1 LPGISGRPHS
11 PRAQVLAPYST
22 SPKPFHDNESS
33 FAKVTV
39 KTPIAPPASSGP
51 TPAVASN
58 PTEPVPEGSAA
69 LVSASTSHC
78 EGGGNTAIMPALAGK
93 SLIPLPD
100 PSSYPC
106 TVTVSSEARSTSSS
120 SSRVL
125 PCGTVTASSRVID
138 RSVLSTASMALR
150 SSSPPAAIATTT
162 GTEIPASWSPS
173 PKRTPA
179 RHPLKPIHATA
190 TTPSTTAAVA
200 ARLSVSPSSGFS
212 HKLRRRLLDAPEA
225 TDNSSSSG
233 SHGGGRVRSG
243 SEEAA
248 VAAATIAA
256 TVSSGDGL
264 GFGDGAMKKSGLLR
278 RCMSLVDETPPS
290 SRGGQFLGLH
300 SDQQG
305 SQAAGTADILRSTSW
320 EHACNA
326 SIEPPRAIIGV
337 SGHHRRPSIPPPSNR
352 GIASSRSDAGEHGHG
367 SSNTARGLPTSKG
380 LKPPPVI
387 PGPAPAAL
395 GLMSASPTRSSSFCG
410 SDAGLRISPLQRSG
424 SICSVSDADPDDEA
438 YAASFF
444 LCGSLGSDGTVHP
457 SPPLLC
463 CSPPVVGAL
472 NDIAHA
478 GGKSK
483 GSGGV
488 RGGRRARGVEGAGV
502 RRTKQSPPQGRGQKF
517 DSAPTSPEQKQP
529 RSDASSS
536 ADTPN
541 LQRQNSYFEKKA
553 PTPVHLR
560 PSPSRRKGS
569 GQRPEG
575 QEQPGTKAR
584 SRKKINDHARCGRLA
599 PSPGLTDEGF
609 PSPTAQLS
617 SGSAVLDRRLHTKQH
632 LSVVGSHEHHLEH
645 AHHRALSPVSTVRD
659 TGKPAGRMLTVDQ
672 PISPEKSG
680 GCSFAD
686 QTTPKLGTCSSRLLA
701 ERHDFRHALNGNS
714 AQHGSPQAGAAGTE
728 GGEGTSLPVSPS
740 PGAGGL
746 AAVGDQENSLLVR
759 RNDSIL
765 KSLVTGC
772 SLDPAVGFRENAG
785 VCYEFGLWKRKS
797 KAKKAPSTSPRLAAI
812 TADAGGTEAEAGLP
826 PPPLK
831 GRPPNISS
839 IPFSPVAA
847 DDALAADR
855 ARTNSDGTPS
865 GVQRAS
871 GLFDR
876 RPSSP
881 PSNRALVAALPGF
894 AKLPPR
900 RPQGETKVDRP
911 HPPGAGGRRD
921 ERRSAKPGH
930 RSNSS
935 DSATAG
941 FPPTS
946 TELQRSGSGTSLC
959 PGSPPVSST
968 TSATPVPSPR
978 RSPRLS
984 PRAARAG
991 IRPCAEAAA
1000 AAAAAALSSDDTISG
1015 EGARGEGGDLT
1026 RKGGPGRLRGLKASP
1041 PLNASRFPLASH
1053 VVGGGE
1059 EEHGHGR
1066 SYGGSSTISGSSGS
1080 NSNSCRGGSL
1090 VPPPLVLGA
1099 SQPLDPR
1106 ADKYSVTDESPN
1118 RSALPRQGKKVG
1130 VNALWVVSSEGQ
1142 DDRNL
1147 HLLRGLEGP
1156 AALAG
1161 GDVSAKGRETPLA
1174 ESAEVE
1180 AATDVP
1186 LAAAIAGSGDADNC
1200 ATSALVFSG
1209 VGQDM
1214 DIPIP
1219 APPPTGDLSE
1229 SLTVEVSVDFSVD
1242 LSEDSDSGSGVWR
1255 HGGPGYGEDS
1265 QWAADNGCHTCVSRH
1280 PHPHAIHWKRGEQI
1294 GMGSFGKVFKGL
1306 NKSTGELFA
1315 VKQISLRDGLREE
1328 INTLEAEIDLMK
1340 DLDHRHIVRYC
1351 GTDRGVRHLYI
1362 FLEYVPGGSIAS
1374 MLQQFGVFRE
1384 DLVRRFM
1391 HQILLGTRYLHEK
1404 GIIHRDIKGANVL
1417 VTEQGIA
1424 KLADF
1429 GCSKQFQG
1437 VTTPSFDDSLRTMR
1451 GSVPWMAPEMA
1462 KQTGHGRS
1470 ADVWSVG
1477 ATMIEMYTARY
1488 PWPPFSNNMAAIYH
1502 VATATAPPAFPENI
1516 SSEATDFLSK
1526 CLIIDP
1532 DARLKASELL
1542 QHPFLLVA
1550 EAELEASFGQGPGGF
1565 GLGDAPAE
1573 LS

>member
-1 LPGISGRPHS
+1 M
-11 PRAQVLAPYST
+11 ATLA
-22 SPKPFHDNESS
+22 
-33 FAKVTV
+33 
-39 KTPIAPPASSGP
+39 
-51 TPAVASN
+51 
-58 PTEPVPEGSAA
+58 
-69 LVSASTSHC
+69 
-78 EGGGNTAIMPALAGK
+78 
-93 SLIPLPD
+93 
-100 PSSYPC
+100 
-106 TVTVSSEARSTSSS
+106 
-120 SSRVL
+120 
-125 PCGTVTASSRVID
+125 
-138 RSVLSTASMALR
+138 
-150 SSSPPAAIATTT
+150 SSPPAAITPA
-162 GTEIPASWSPS
+162 GSEIPASWSPS

-179 RHPLKPIHATA
+179 HHPLKPIHATA
-190 TTPSTTAAVA
+190 TTPSTTAAAAAAAV
-200 ARLSVSPSSGFS
+200 ARLSVSPSSSSASGFS

-225 TDNSSSSG
+225 SDKSSSG
-233 SHGGGRVRSG
+233 SHGVGRVRSG

-256 TVSSGDGL
+256 TVSSGDAM
-264 GFGDGAMKKSGLLR
+264 GFGDGAIKKSGLLR
-278 RCMSLVDETPPS
+278 RCMSLVDEIPPS
-290 SRGGQFLGLH
+290 SRGGQSPGLGLQ

-305 SQAAGTADILRSTSW
+305 SQGAGTASRKPATAPGVDILRSTSW
-320 EHACNA
+320 GPACNA
-326 SIEPPRAIIGV
+326 SIEPPRGIVGV
-337 SGHHRRPSIPPPSNR
+337 SGQHRRPAIPSPNNR

-367 SSNTARGLPTSKG
+367 SSNATGGLPSSKG

-387 PGPAPAAL
+387 SGPAPATL

-410 SDAGLRISPLQRSG
+410 SDGGLRISPLQRSG

-444 LCGSLGSDGTVHP
+444 LCGSLGSDGALHS

-472 NDIAHA
+472 DDIVHA
-478 GGKSK
+478 DGKSK

-488 RGGRRARGVEGAGV
+488 RGRRRTRGVEGGGV
-502 RRTKQSPPQGRGQKF
+502 RKTKQSPPQGRGQTV

-529 RSDASSS
+529 TNDASSS

-541 LQRQNSYFEKKA
+541 LQRENSYFEKKA
-553 PTPVHLR
+553 PAPLHLR
-560 PSPSRRKGS
+560 PSPSRRKTS

-584 SRKKINDHARCGRLA
+584 SRQKSNDCARCERLA
-599 PSPGLTDEGF
+599 ATPGLPDEVF
-609 PSPTAQLS
+609 PSPTASSVSSCAKLS
-617 SGSAVLDRRLHTKQH
+617 SVLDRRLHTKPH
-632 LSVVGSHEHHLEH
+632 IAASAVVGSHQHYHQQTEQ
-645 AHHRALSPVSTVRD
+645 AHHHALSPVPTVRGA
-659 TGKPAGRMLTVDQ
+659 GKPAGRTLTVDQ
-672 PISPEKSG
+672 PISPENSG
-680 GCSFAD
+680 GYSIAD
-686 QTTPKLGTCSSRLLA
+686 QTTPKLGTCSSRLLV
-701 ERHDFRHALNGNS
+701 EHRDFRHARNDIS
-714 AQHGSPQAGAAGTE
+714 AQDGGQQAGAAGSE
-728 GGEGTSLPVSPS
+728 SGEGPRLPVSSS

-746 AAVGDQENSLLVR
+746 AVAADQENSLLVR

-785 VCYEFGLWKRKS
+785 VYYEFGLWKKKGKS
-797 KAKKAPSTSPRLAAI
+797 KKAPSMSPRLAAI
-812 TADAGGTEAEAGLP
+812 PAEAGGRGAEAGLP

-831 GRPPNISS
+831 GRPLNIGSS
-839 IPFSPVAA
+839 IPFSP
-847 DDALAADR
+847 LAANDAFPPDR
-855 ARTNSDGTPS
+855 ARTDSDGVQP
-865 GVQRAS
+865 GGQRAG
-871 GLFDR
+871 GLCDR
-876 RPSSP
+876 RPSSS
-881 PSNRALVAALPGF
+881 PSNLTLVAPLPGF

-900 RPQGETKVDRP
+900 RPQVETKADRP
-911 HPPGAGGRRD
+911 HPPSGGGRRD

-930 RSNSS
+930 RNSS
-935 DSATAG
+935 DSAAAG
-941 FPPTS
+941 LPPTS
-946 TELQRSGSGTSLC
+946 TELQRSRSSTSLC
-959 PGSPPVSST
+959 LGSPPASSKML
-968 TSATPVPSPR
+968 APPAPSPR
-978 RSPRLS
+978 QSPRQS

-1000 AAAAAALSSDDTISG
+1000 AAAALSSDDMVGG
-1015 EGARGEGGDLT
+1015 EGVRGGGGDST
-1026 RKGGPGRLRGLKASP
+1026 RRGGRGRLRGLKASP
-1041 PLNASRFPLASH
+1041 PLNSSRFPLASH
-1053 VVGGGE
+1053 AVGSGE
-1059 EEHGHGR
+1059 EELP
-1066 SYGGSSTISGSSGS
+1066 GGSNGVSGTSSGSSGS
-1080 NSNSCRGGSL
+1080 HSSNCRGGG
-1090 VPPPLVLGA
+1090 VIPPPLVLGA
-1099 SQPLDPR
+1099 RQPLDPR
-1106 ADKYSVTDESPN
+1106 ADKNALTDKLPN
-1118 RSALPRQGKKVG
+1118 RSALPRQGRKVSA
-1130 VNALWVVSSEGQ
+1130 NAPWSIPSEGQ
-1142 DDRNL
+1142 DGQNL

-1156 AALAG
+1156 GEMEG
-1161 GDVSAKGRETPLA
+1161 GDTSAERRESPLA

-1180 AATDVP
+1180 ADTDMRG
-1186 LAAAIAGSGDADNC
+1186 AAAIAGSGDADNC
-1200 ATSALVFSG
+1200 ATSVLMFSG
-1209 VGQDM
+1209 VGQDV

-1219 APPPTGDLSE
+1219 IPPPTEELSE
-1229 SLTVEVSVDFSVD
+1229 SLTVEVSADFSAD

-1255 HGGPGYGEDS
+1255 HGGPDDGEDS

-1306 NKSTGELFA
+1306 NESTGELFA
-1315 VKQISLRDGLREE
+1315 VKQISLRHGLRDE

-1351 GTDRGVRHLYI
+1351 GTDRGTRHLYI

-1391 HQILLGTRYLHEK
+1391 HQILLGTRYLHDK

-1532 DARLKASELL
+1532 DARLKANELL

-1565 GLGDAPAE
+1565 GLGDGTAE